1 MTTKSQFEFNQ
12 RGGNV
17 MPKDTFINLPIEKQ
31 EKVMRSAINEFI
43 KNGFEKANVGDI
55 AKNAGVAKGS
65 IYQYFENKKELFLY
79 SVKWSLDLF
88 MNKFGKDLTIQN
100 KEMDIFDFFYHT
112 SKNSMIQIREEREI
126 SIFIQDVF
134 LGKYNDLT
142 DESLSYLTKFSDEY
156 ILNIIRIGKENGS
169 VRKDIDDHILNLFIV
184 GVSFKIKEYLMNK
197 ARSQGEDIIDE
208 DYEQYEKEII
218 ALIELLKHGMG
229 GK

>member
-1 MTTKSQFEFNQ
+1 
-12 RGGNV
+12 

-43 KNGFEKANVGDI
+43 KNGFEKANVGNI
-55 AKNAGVAKGS
+55 ANIAGIAKGS

-79 SVKWSLDLF
+79 SVKWSIDLLL
-88 MNKFGKDLTIQN
+88 NKFGKNLVLHD

-112 SKNSMIQIREEREI
+112 SKNSMEQIREEREI
-126 SIFIQDVF
+126 TIFIQDVF
-134 LGKYNDLT
+134 LGKYDNLT
-142 DESLSYLTKFSDEY
+142 NESMSYITNISEEY
-156 ILNIIRIGKENGS
+156 LLNIINVGKENGS
-169 VRKDIDDHILNLFIV
+169 VRKDIDDHLLILFIT

-197 ARSQGEDIIDE
+197 ARNQGEDIIDE
-208 DYEQYEKEII
+208 DYEQYEKEIN